1 MTRATMGNVFILS
14 AILVGTNIYNGYII
28 SCLGLY
34 WISKQFEIKIL
45 TMKENAV
52 NFTNAQLELLKA
64 FSHNLNTEDLKRLK
78 AKLAEYFAER
88 LMDKVDEQ
96 WEKDDWNKY

>member
-64 FSHNLNTEDLKRLK
+64 FSHNLNTEDIDIYYISYIL
-78 AKLAEYFAER
+78 
-88 LMDKVDEQ
+88 
-96 WEKDDWNKY
+96 N